1 MEKSKPLT
9 FIGFAI
15 RARKIRAG
23 VNAIATLKGKVKV
36 LIICQTASQNTFND
50 AIELSRKFGAPLVVS
65 KTYKVEDI
73 IKKEN
78 CKLLAIQD
86 ESLGNAVL
94 QNLDSHFQKYSWR
107 DNT

>member
-15 RARKIRAG
+15 RARKVRSG
-23 VNAIATLKGKVKV
+23 LNAIATLKGGVKV
-36 LIICQTASQNTFND
+36 LIICSTASENAYGE
-50 AIELSRKFGAPLVVS
+50 AIKLCRKFNAPLVVS

-73 IKKEN
+73 IKKEH

-86 ESLGNAVL
+86 ESLGNAIL
-94 QNLDSHFQKYSWR
+94 QNLDDHFQEYSWR
-107 DNT
+107 D